1 MFYRLDSTRITLREY
16 WWGTKNPLALLV
28 ALVLKLLRVRIPGS
42 SDDPN
47 VETLTAFE
55 VPADQI
61 PAEIRERFQPL
72 TGELAT
78 LGFGFPIYHSIYD
91 RVHQTR
97 IYWASLVHASGKAW
111 ARIHHRIWTQP
122 QPPRVYLFPMFLTAL
137 ADGQFLVSSSAGK
150 LDMLP
155 APRCRVLHRRNASSA
170 KLWAEHQRETER
182 EELRTSVKPV
192 RSLEEL
198 RQAIE
203 AHHAVTRDFHVARG
217 VFAPMT
223 SEEQQHNLAPLP
235 TAGDEHAEV
244 MTEMAALQMQKP
256 SWGNALLILIVSAL
270 IFLGAG
276 SAQWSWELALGMIPI
291 LLFHELGHFLAMR
304 MFNYQNVRMFFIPF
318 FGAAVTGRNYNIPG
332 WKKAVVSLM
341 GPVPG
346 IALGIGIGIA
356 GLLLHQPLMMKAALL
371 TLVLNAFNLLPIL
384 PLDGGWVLHATLFC
398 RHPLLDAGFRV
409 LAAIGL
415 FALGVSLQAKV
426 LPYLAIPM
434 LISLPTA
441 YRTARVAAIVRRN
454 GLPEASDDT
463 QTVPPATAGLI
474 VSEVKRAFPN
484 HQSTRLLAQLSLNV
498 FELANAR
505 PPHWAATFGLVFVH
519 GASVVLAVVFGVLFV
534 IGRDGNLK
542 EGLETI
548 RTGRNTK
555 LLNLDAVTTAAGPR
569 FDPAEPHLN
578 VIVTLDTTP
587 QTITAFNTWCAR
599 LPESASLTRFGQ
611 TLILSLPTADT
622 PARKQWTDAAKRL
635 STNSF
640 VGTTNYAATLAF
652 SCLAQDET
660 KASNLRHQAQL
671 YLCLPVALEFIPPW
685 ATIDPRSGK
694 EQAAHARSR
703 TSYWAL
709 KEAFLAHATNRAM
722 RDLSQRI
729 TRAQKRGDEATV
741 RDLEE
746 QARRQYSEAARKVL
760 AAAKAA
766 GSHAPEMLEYF
777 KQTSALLARNIR
789 AGKRTPEEVEAVK
802 AERAPHLAALAP
814 LLGVLP
820 DGSDAENMLLAKEA
834 THRGT
839 VSGTAAT
846 VTLQGIQL
854 ASPAEAAR
862 AIHAWLL
869 KQGCEGFKYQL
880 SFTGVSARQLPE

>member
-16 WWGTKNPLALLV
+16 WWGTKNPFALLLAV
-28 ALVLKLLRVRIPGS
+28 VLKLLRVRIPGS

-47 VETLTAFE
+47 VEALTPFE
-55 VPADQI
+55 VSADQI

-72 TGELAT
+72 TGELTT
-78 LGFGFPIYHSIYD
+78 LGFGFPLYHSIYD

-97 IYWASLVHASGKAW
+97 IYWASFAHASGKAW

-155 APRCRVLHRRNASSA
+155 APRCRVLHRRNAASA
-170 KLWAEHQRETER
+170 KLWAEHQSETER

-223 SEEQQHNLAPLP
+223 SEEQQHNLASPP
-235 TAGDEHAEV
+235 VTGDEHAEIL
-244 MTEMAALQMQKP
+244 TEMAALQTQKP
-256 SWGNALLILIVSAL
+256 SWGNALVILVVSAL

-332 WKKAVVSLM
+332 WKKAIVSLM

-356 GLLLHQPLMMKAALL
+356 GLLLHQPLMMKAAFL

-415 FALGVSLQAKV
+415 FALGVFMQAKV

-441 YRTARVAAIVRRN
+441 YRTARVAATVRRN
-454 GLPEASDDT
+454 GLPEVSDDT
-463 QTVPPATAGLI
+463 QAVPPATAGLI
-474 VSEVKRAFPN
+474 IGEVKRAFPK
-484 HQSTRLLAQLSLNV
+484 HQNTRLLAQLSLNV

-505 PPHWAATFGLVFVH
+505 PPHWAATLGLLFVH
-519 GASVVLAVVFGVLFV
+519 GASMALAVVFGVLFV

-542 EGLETI
+542 EGLAAA
-548 RTGRNTK
+548 RMGQSAK
-555 LLNLDAVTTAAGPR
+555 LL
-569 FDPAEPHLN
+569 
-578 VIVTLDTTP
+578 TLDTVKTTAGAGFSAVGEHVTVVVTLKTP
-587 QTITAFNTWCAR
+587 SETAAAFDVWSNR
-599 LPESASLTRFGQ
+599 LPDAASLTRFGQ
-611 TLILSLPTADT
+611 SLVLSLPAADKV
-622 PARKQWTDAAKRL
+622 ARKHWVKDAERL
-635 STNSF
+635 NTNAF
-640 VGTTNYAATLAF
+640 VCTTNYAATLTL
-652 SCLAQDET
+652 SCLAPDEP
-660 KASNLRHQAQL
+660 KAVEIRREAQHYFRPPATL
-671 YLCLPVALEFIPPW
+671 WLIPPW
-685 ATIDPRSGK
+685 AATDARTPK
-694 EQAAHARSR
+694 ERTTHARSR
-703 TSYWAL
+703 ASYYQL
-709 KEAFLAHATNRAM
+709 REPMVGIATNAVMLGISERLIRA
-722 RDLSQRI
+722 RKQ
-729 TRAQKRGDEATV
+729 GDEAAV
-741 RDLEE
+741 KDLEA
-746 QARRQYSEAARKVL
+746 QARQQYSESANKVL
-760 AAAKAA
+760 GAATAFGA
-766 GSHAPEMLEYF
+766 HPPEVVEYF
-777 KQTSALLARNIR
+777 RQVSAIIVRTSH
-789 AGKRTPEEVEAVK
+789 AGKRTPEEVAAVK
-802 AERAPHLAALAP
+802 AERAMHLAAMAPSLGALPAGTDASNSSLARETARM
-814 LLGVLP
+814 GVVTGK
-820 DGSDAENMLLAKEA
+820 DGMIVF
-834 THRGT
+834 HG
-839 VSGTAAT
+839 V
-846 VTLQGIQL
+846 QL
-854 ASPAEAAR
+854 ASPAETAR

-869 KQGCEGFKYQL
+869 KQGCQSFKYQL
-880 SFTGVSARQLPE
+880 SFAGSSLREPGE